1 MEWIFILRG
10 EDTAFTLYLYPMN
23 HVAHCLLSFGD
34 EDLLLGN
41 FIGDFVK
48 GSDWRN
54 YPPDVQKGILLHRQ
68 IDMYTDQ
75 HQMVDRSVA
84 RMRPF
89 AGRWTPPFVD
99 ILYDHLLI
107 QNWQSQSTMS
117 FDDFATQT
125 YILLAKRASE
135 MPAVLQERLPR
146 MIEGRFIHGYQH
158 REGVEWVLDKFSRR
172 LSTVIDVQALAV
184 HFFGNLPDYQADFD
198 AFFPDLHGHAQAYA
212 FSRSE

>member
-1 MEWIFILRG
+1 
-10 EDTAFTLYLYPMN
+10 MN

-54 YPPDVQKGILLHRQ
+54 YPPGVQKGILLHRR
-68 IDMYTDQ
+68 IDSFTDQ
-75 HQMVDRSVA
+75 HPVVEQSVA

-107 QNWQSQSTMS
+107 LNWEAQTEQS
-117 FDDFATQT
+117 FEDFAQAS
-125 YILLAKRASE
+125 YQMLMRRAAE

-146 MIEGRFIHGYQH
+146 MVEGRFLHGYQQ

-172 LSTVIDVQALAV
+172 LSTVIDVTALAG
-184 HFFGNLPDYQADFD
+184 HFFGQLTEYQADFD
-198 AFFPDLHGHAQAYA
+198 TFFPELQAHAYA